1 MPSISLFTRRV
12 TRAGKRLLPEH
23 CKVLVKVVTKRDF
36 SWRFSRMNHDIR
48 PARKRRKSRKQALS
62 HPHPL
67 LRHVLNKSMVDEKKR
82 ANIPTNPLSSDRPNL
97 PRGRRSAP
105 SPRLMVLP
113 DVDNDGVLAVSPTHP
128 LTILY
133 IVL

>member
-1 MPSISLFTRRV
+1 MALSDS
-12 TRAGKRLLPEH
+12 
-23 CKVLVKVVTKRDF
+23 
-36 SWRFSRMNHDIR
+36 SRMNHDIR
-48 PARKRRKSRKQALS
+48 QARKRRKSRKQAIS

-67 LRHVLNKSMVDEKKR
+67 LRHVLSKSMDEKKKE
-82 ANIPTNPLSSDRPNL
+82 NIPTNPTSSDRPNL